1 MADQAM
7 YLFLLFE
14 LALITFFKFMLDS
27 DVLLFLHILAVLAHR
42 LQLRKLLLVRFQG
55 QEGLVTPILEILGIP
70 HDLQLLRLSHSVNL
84 LHLLQQIVISILQ
97 LSVFIGDSLQP
108 MQLKLGLLEQVPSHH
123 SFLVQSLLLPE
134 VFIFKHLDTVG

>member
-84 LHLLQQIVISILQ
+84 LHLLQQIVISVLQ
-97 LSVFIGDSLQP
+97 LPVFIGDSL
-108 MQLKLGLLEQVPSHH
+108 
-123 SFLVQSLLLPE
+123 
-134 VFIFKHLDTVG
+134 

>member
-42 LQLRKLLLVRFQG
+42 LQLRKLLLVGFQG
-55 QEGLVTPILEILGIP
+55 QEGLVAPILEILGIP

-84 LHLLQQIVISILQ
+84 LHLLQQIVISVLQ
-97 LSVFIGDSLQP
+97 LSIFIGDS
-108 MQLKLGLLEQVPSHH
+108 
-123 SFLVQSLLLPE
+123 F
-134 VFIFKHLDTVG
+134 